1 MIAGVLVR
9 LRDDPRRRVRD
20 ALFTKSVPQQDSD
33 YKSHDT
39 YQVQDLAS
47 EVESVKAVHD
57 LLDARVPIPLRHH
70 INDMPWHAMDS
81 VLVLT
86 QCT

>member
-1 MIAGVLVR
+1 MIAGVLIR

-20 ALFTKSVPQQDSD
+20 ALFTKSVPRQDSN
-33 YKSHDT
+33 YESHDT

-47 EVESVKAVHD
+47 EVESVKAMHD
-57 LLDARVPIPLRHH
+57 LLNARVPVPLRHH
-70 INDMPWHAMDS
+70 IDDMPGINMDS
-81 VLVLT
+81 VLT